1 MNNTN
6 QQLYTIYSNI
16 QKFYVYRRLISLDAL
31 QTQDEFI
38 TQIQKNK
45 YVILSSVNIAD
56 VVGSDGMVDDSKVD
70 LVRQEIEGHNEK
82 SKELTTTITNIILVY
97 PGTECEGK
105 RASMTKLINHI
116 RYPRANIVIITPV
129 KVTGAVTR
137 WLYSLNSSKE
147 HKYHDFKAYTYTLLN
162 SVIPEYELAPKYDIL
177 NAEQIDQLKTWFIEA
192 DALPKVFDT
201 DPQMV
206 WIGASVG
213 DVVKFTYLS
222 EVTIEA
228 IGYCVVIPSTQ

>member
-56 VVGSDGMVDDSKVD
+56 VVDANGAVDESKVG
-70 LVRQEIEGHNEK
+70 LIRQEIEGHNEK
-82 SKELTTTITNIILVY
+82 SKQLTTIITNIILVY

-129 KVTGAVTR
+129 KVTSAVIR
-137 WLYSLNSSKE
+137 WLYSLNASKE
-147 HKYHDFKAYTYTLLN
+147 HKYHDFKSYTYTLLN

-177 NAEQIDQLKTWFIEA
+177 TAEQINQLKTWFIEA

-228 IGYCVVIPSTQ
+228 VGYCVVIPSTQ

>member
-6 QQLYTIYSNI
+6 QQLYTIYNNI
-16 QKFYVYRRLISLDAL
+16 QKFYNYRRLISLDTL

-45 YVILSSVNIAD
+45 YILLSSVNIAE
-56 VVGSDGMVDDSKVD
+56 VSGSDGAVDDSKVA
-70 LVRQEIEGHNEK
+70 RIRREIQGHNEK

-116 RYPRANIVIITPV
+116 RYPRATIVIITPT
-129 KVTGAVTR
+129 KVTSAVAR
-137 WLYSLNSSKE
+137 WLYSLSSSKE
-147 HKYHDFKAYTYTLLN
+147 HKYHDFKSYTYTLLN
-162 SVIPEYELAPKYDIL
+162 SVIPEHELAPRYEIL
-177 NAEQIDQLKTWFIEA
+177 TEKQIDDLKAWFIEA

-228 IGYCVVIPSTQ
+228 LGYCVVVPSTQ